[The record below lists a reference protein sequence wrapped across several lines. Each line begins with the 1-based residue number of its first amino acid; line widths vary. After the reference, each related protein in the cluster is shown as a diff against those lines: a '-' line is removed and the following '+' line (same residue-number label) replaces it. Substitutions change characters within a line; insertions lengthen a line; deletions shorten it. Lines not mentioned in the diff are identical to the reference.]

1 MTTFTAKDIQPVTL
15 EGRHVRL
22 EPLDLEKHW
31 EGLRAVGLE
40 PSLWRF
46 TVALIPDAA
55 ALRRYLETALAEQE
69 RKVSL
74 PFATIHR
81 ESGRVAG
88 CTRFGNIVPEHKR
101 AEIGWTWLG
110 VDYQR
115 TALNTEAKLL
125 MFRHAFETWKLNRV
139 ELKTSLK
146 NEKSK
151 AAMRRLGLVEEGVF
165 RKWMLNEDGSVRDN
179 IWFSIID
186 EEWPAMQARLEDKL
200 SQPR

>member
-1 MTTFTAKDIQPVTL
+1 MNIQDVRPVVL

-22 EPLDLEKHW
+22 EPLDLGKHW
-31 EGLRAVGLE
+31 EGLLAVGLE

-55 ALRRYLETALAEQE
+55 ALRRYLETALAEQA
-69 RKVSL
+69 RGVSL
-74 PFATIHR
+74 PFVTIHR
-81 ESGRVAG
+81 ASGRVAG

-125 MFRHAFETWKLNRV
+125 MFRHAFETWGLHRV

-179 IWFSIID
+179 IWFSVID
-186 EEWPAMQARLEDKL
+186 DEWPAMQARLEDKL
-200 SQPR
+200 AQPR

>member
-1 MTTFTAKDIQPVTL
+1 MTVQDIQPVTL

-22 EPLDLEKHW
+22 EPLDLDRHW
-31 EGLRAVGLE
+31 DGLRAVGLE

-55 ALRRYLETALAEQE
+55 ALRRYLETAIAEQQ

-81 ESGRVAG
+81 ASGRVAG

-125 MFRHAFETWKLNRV
+125 MFRHAFETWHLNRV

-179 IWFSIID
+179 IWFSVID
-186 EEWPAMQARLEDKL
+186 DEWPAMQARLADKL
-200 SQPR
+200 AQPR

>member
-1 MTTFTAKDIQPVTL
+1 M
-15 EGRHVRL
+15 
-22 EPLDLEKHW
+22 
-31 EGLRAVGLE
+31 GLE

-55 ALRRYLETALAEQE
+55 ALRRYLETALSEQA
-69 RKVSL
+69 RGVSL
-74 PFATIHR
+74 PFATVDR
-81 ESGRVAG
+81 ASGRVAG

-125 MFRHAFETWKLNRV
+125 MFRHAFETWGLNRV

-179 IWFSIID
+179 IWFSVID
-186 EEWPAMQARLEDKL
+186 DEWPAMKARLEDKL
-200 SQPR
+200 AQPR

>member
-1 MTTFTAKDIQPVTL
+1 MTIQDVRPVVL

-31 EGLRAVGLE
+31 EGLCAVGLE

-55 ALRRYLETALAEQE
+55 ALRRYLETALAEQA
-69 RKVSL
+69 RGVSL
-74 PFATIHR
+74 PFATIDR
-81 ESGRVAG
+81 ASGRVAG

-101 AEIGWTWLG
+101 TEIGWTWLG

-125 MFRHAFETWKLNRV
+125 MFRHAFETWGLNRV

-179 IWFSIID
+179 IWFSVID
-186 EEWPAMQARLEDKL
+186 DEWPAMRARLEDKL
-200 SQPR
+200 AQPR